1 MDIKYYKEYSYNLN
15 RDMEFKV
22 YGYSGQ
28 PILVFPA
35 QDGRY
40 YDFENF
46 KMVDMVKDF
55 IEAGKIQ
62 LFCCDSIDKES
73 WSATNKN
80 PRDRILAHEAWYNYI
95 VQELVPRI
103 FQINNQVNFNH
114 YINGIFT
121 TGCSMGGSHAANF
134 MFRRPDIFKGTIA
147 LSGYYD
153 SNLFFGDYCDD
164 LVYSNSPIKY
174 IDGMSYDHPYV
185 DKYRQCK
192 IILCCGQGDWEGPAI
207 STTTRMREL
216 LGYKNIP
223 ATIDLWGH
231 DVNHDWNWW
240 QIQFRYFI
248 EEIL

>member
-1 MDIKYYKEYSYNLN
+1 MNIKYYKEYSNHLN
-15 RDMEFKV
+15 RDIEFKV

-35 QDGRY
+35 QDGRF

-46 KMVDMVKDF
+46 KMVDTIQDF
-55 IEAGKIQ
+55 IEEGRIQ
-62 LFCCDSIDKES
+62 LFCCDSMDKES
-73 WSATNKN
+73 WSAKDKD
-80 PRDRILAHEAWYNYI
+80 PRQRIETHEAWYNYI
-95 VQELVPRI
+95 VNELVPRI
-103 FQINNQVNFNH
+103 FEINYEIDKDH

-121 TGCSMGGSHAANF
+121 TGCSMGGAHAANF

-153 SNLFFGDYCDD
+153 SELFFGDYCDD
-164 LVYSNSPIKY
+164 LVYNNSPIKY
-174 IDGMSYDHPYV
+174 INGMSYDHPFV

-192 IILCCGQGDWEGPAI
+192 IILCCGQGEWEEPAI
-207 STTTRMREL
+207 STTTRMKEL
-216 LGYKNIP
+216 LDYKHIP
-223 ATIDLWGH
+223 ATIDLWGY

-248 EEIL
+248 EQLF